1 MDLRVAVLSHP
12 GGRAVNEDAC
22 GYWEGPGCWIG
33 VLSDGLGGHAG
44 GEVASQVA
52 VAAALARVRHAP
64 QARAAGVV
72 AARRAAHDG
81 VVAEQRRRPE
91 LASMRA
97 TLVVLVVDTRNAIAT
112 WGHVGD
118 TRLYCFRAQA
128 LLLQTRD
135 HSLVQS
141 MVDAGYLAPERL
153 RDAAHRNVLLSALGE
168 AALPEPRIDAPLH
181 VRDGDNFLLCTDGFW
196 EYALEAD
203 MERDLAHCADP
214 ATWLRRLEQL
224 VRSRGCPGQDNYSA
238 LAVACTDP
246 CTTVLRSSTGRN
258 ET

>member
-1 MDLRVAVLSHP
+1 MDLRVSALSHP

-52 VAAALARVRHAP
+52 VAAALASFRHAP
-64 QARAAGVV
+64 QPTAAGVV
-72 AARRAAHDG
+72 AALHAANESLL
-81 VVAEQRRRPE
+81 AEQRRRPE

-97 TLVVLVVDTRNAIAT
+97 TLVVLAVDTRNALAT

-118 TRLYCFRAQA
+118 TRLYCFRAHA
-128 LLLQTRD
+128 VLLQTRD
-135 HSLVQS
+135 HSVVQA
-141 MVDAGYLAPERL
+141 MVDAGYLAPARL
-153 RDAAHRNVLLSALGE
+153 RDSPHRNALLSALGE
-168 AALPEPRIDAPLH
+168 AALPAPRIEASLH
-181 VRDGDNFLLCTDGFW
+181 VRDGDHFLLCTDGFW
-196 EYALEAD
+196 EYALEED
-203 MERDLAHCADP
+203 MARGLAAGADP

-224 VRSRGCPGQDNYSA
+224 VRARGRPGQDNYSA

-246 CTTVLRSSTGRN
+246 CTTVLRSSSARSVR
-258 ET
+258 